1 FPDGGVDAW
10 LVVLGGWCALFCSY
24 GLLNCAGVFLECYLE
39 QPLSNYDSATVSWIT
54 SVQIFVLTGGNAIW
68 GRIYDN
74 HGPCSL
80 GHSRLRLRH
89 DDRPLVLSSMPRCSI
104 GGWFLKRRALALG
117 IVASG
122 SSTGGVVLPILMD
135 QLIPKIGFPWIM
147 LFVGFVIL
155 ALCGVACV
163 TGRTRLPPH
172 PNRVSIREYFIPL
185 KEPVFLFSITA
196 GFLFFWGTFL
206 PFNYIILQAESVG
219 LDPSLPQYL
228 LPILNAVSL
237 FGRILPG
244 YAADKLGRFNTM
256 ICITLVS
263 GVISLVLWIP
273 GKSTAGIIAYGSIFG
288 FSSSASVSLA
298 PECIAQITPDMR
310 KIGTWTRT
318 AFAAQSIGALIG
330 SPIGGALVQRLDGDY
345 LGMQLFCGLTMTLS
359 VVFYVAARTVRVGLK
374 FTKI

>member
-1 FPDGGVDAW
+1 MMM
-10 LVVLGGWCALFCSY
+10 
-24 GLLNCAGVFLECYLE
+24 
-39 QPLSNYDSATVSWIT
+39 LSLPSQYY
-54 SVQIFVLTGGNAIW
+54 QIFLTQSILSAAAAGAIFNA
-68 GRIYDN
+68 
-74 HGPCSL
+74 SL
-80 GHSRLRLRH
+80 QCC
-89 DDRPLVLSSMPRCSI
+89 M
-104 GGWFLKRRALALG
+104 GWFLKRRALALG

-122 SSTGGVVLPILMD
+122 SSIGGVVLPILME
-135 QLIPKIGFPWIM
+135 QLIPKIGFPWTMRI
-147 LFVGFVIL
+147 VGFVIH

-163 TGRTRLPPH
+163 TIKARLPPH

-196 GFLFFWGTFL
+196 GFLFFWGMLL

-219 LDPSLPQYL
+219 LDPSLSHL
-228 LPILNAVSL
+228 S
-237 FGRILPG
+237 GRILPG
-244 YAADKLGRFNTM
+244 YAAEKLGRFNTM

-273 GKSTAGIIAYGSIFG
+273 GKSTAGIIVYGSIFG
-288 FSSSASVSLA
+288 FSSGAFVSLA
-298 PECIAQITPDMR
+298 PACIAQITPDMR
-310 KIGTWTRT
+310 KIGTWTGT
-318 AFAAQSIGALIG
+318 AFAAQSIGALTS